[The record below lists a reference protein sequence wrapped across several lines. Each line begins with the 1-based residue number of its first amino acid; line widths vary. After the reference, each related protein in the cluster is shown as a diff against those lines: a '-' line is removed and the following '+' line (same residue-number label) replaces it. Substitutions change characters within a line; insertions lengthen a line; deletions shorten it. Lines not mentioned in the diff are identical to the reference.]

1 MEVVVLKAK
10 LPKHV
15 AIVMDG
21 NGRWAE
27 QRGMPRIEGHKAG
40 LQVVKSVVQCSLEKG
55 IDTLS
60 LFAFSSE
67 NWMRPQVEV
76 EFLMQ
81 LFLSALEQEIQSLHQ
96 QAIRLRFIGD
106 RSLLSSE
113 LQVQMQQAEELTQMN
128 QKLLLNVA
136 VNYSGKWDILQASKK
151 VAKAY
156 QEQNLSLD
164 DIDEACFS
172 SYLSTKNW
180 KDPDLFIRTSGEHR
194 ISNFFLW
201 QLAYTEFY
209 FTSTQWPDFTEKV
222 FTKALDSYAT
232 RERRYGQTSE
242 QLREN

>member
-113 LQVQMQQAEELTQMN
+113 LQAQMQQAEELTQMN